1 MAPEG
6 PAERDKVGAP
16 GVEGRALPIEEPHG
30 LPPPALHG
38 LWVGHTS
45 QGAGGQKEGGTP
57 PAGGPAV
64 RLSSP
69 KLRLGKAVTGKPYQG
84 KGRKRAPYQD
94 RTSRTMIGKM

>member
-6 PAERDKVGAP
+6 PAERDTVGAP

-57 PAGGPAV
+57 LAAGPTV
-64 RLSSP
+64 RLSSTT
-69 KLRLGKAVTGKPYQG
+69 LRLGKAVTVKPYQG

-94 RTSRTMIGKM
+94 QTARTTIGRM